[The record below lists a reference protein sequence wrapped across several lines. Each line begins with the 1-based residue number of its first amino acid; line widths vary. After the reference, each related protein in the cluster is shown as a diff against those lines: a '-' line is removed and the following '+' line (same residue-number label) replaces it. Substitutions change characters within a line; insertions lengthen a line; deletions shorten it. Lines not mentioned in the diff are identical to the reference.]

1 MCSVTVLTV
10 DQHTFLQILFLVLY
24 VHVVGCPSA
33 VLFKTK
39 SFRNIGVNDW
49 TKCQTVGWTPL
60 KYKVRVIEIC
70 SVLEKSKGYTEVVTC
85 FLIEHIK
92 GKVKW
97 TVISC
102 NSAKI

>member
-1 MCSVTVLTV
+1 VS
-10 DQHTFLQILFLVLY
+10 
-24 VHVVGCPSA
+24 VHVVSW
-33 VLFKTK
+33 VSVNSTFQNKNFYTETK
-39 SFRNIGVNDW
+39 QKFLHRKKKVFRNNGVTDW

-60 KYKVRVIEIC
+60 KFCVKSYEIC
-70 SVLEKSKGYTEVVTC
+70 SVLETSKGYTAVVTC
-85 FLIEHIK
+85 HIK